1 MIIDIQKLNLRS
13 NGVIQ
18 IGAHHGQ
25 EHKTHKNIGC
35 TKFLYFEP
43 QKDVF
48 NILKQNIEKEKT
60 EQDFIKLYN
69 YALGEES
76 CVMEMYK
83 EKDNT
88 GQSSSLLE
96 PYLHLEQYPG
106 IKFTEKETVTVKT
119 LDSVLEEDNL
129 IPEDY
134 DFLNIDVQGYE
145 LQVLKGCKKQLQ
157 HVYNIML
164 EVNRAPVYK
173 NCAMVYEIDDF
184 LGKYGFKRVITEWAG
199 GIWGDAIY
207 TRSTQ

>member
-1 MIIDIQKLNLRS
+1 MIIDIEKLNIRS
-13 NGVIQ
+13 TGVIQ
-18 IGAHHGQ
+18 IGAHYGQ
-25 EHKTHKNIGC
+25 EHKTHKKIGC

-48 NILKQNIEKEKT
+48 KILKENIEKEQT
-60 EQDFIKLYN
+60 EEDFIKLYN
-69 YALGEES
+69 YALGETV
-76 CVMEMYK
+76 CIMEMYK

-106 IKFTEKETVTVKT
+106 IKFTEKEAVVVKP
-119 LDSVLEEDNL
+119 LDVVLQEENL
-129 IPEDY
+129 NPQDY

-145 LQVLKGCKKQLQ
+145 LQVLKGCKNQLQ
-157 HVYNIML
+157 YVHTIML

-184 LGKYGFKRVITEWAG
+184 LAQYGFKRAITQWAG

-207 TRSTQ
+207 TKEPQ

>member
-1 MIIDIQKLNLRS
+1 MIIDIEKINLRS

-25 EHKTHKNIGC
+25 EHKAHKKIGC
-35 TKFLYFEP
+35 SKFLYFEP
-43 QKDVF
+43 QKDVYE
-48 NILKQNIEKEKT
+48 ILKENISKEKE
-60 EQDFIKLYN
+60 ENDFIKLYN
-69 YALGEES
+69 YALGS
-76 CVMEMYK
+76 NCCAMEMYK

-96 PYLHLEQYPG
+96 PELHLKQYPG
-106 IKFTEKETVTVKT
+106 IKFTEKETVIVKT
-119 LDSVLEEDNL
+119 LDLVIEEEKLD
-129 IPEDY
+129 PTDY

-145 LQVLKGCKKQLQ
+145 LEVLKGATKQLE

-173 NCAMVYEIDDF
+173 NCAMVEEIDDF
-184 LGKYGFKRVITEWAG
+184 LKEYGFQRVITNWAG

-207 TRSTQ
+207 TNRRK